1 MFEFIHDG
9 EIRMI
14 LKDVYNE
21 ILNLNLNKDQI
32 NIRNPS
38 VKTVFDKIDDNIRN
52 DIMYNILFIFQYGL
66 KIYEKQ
72 YKKRESEILEE
83 YTSALMTI
91 KTKIWHEVRIGYALY
106 TYDDDD
112 NIVAYYDDNTRKVFL
127 RYFSDKNEQIEIK
140 QIISQSI

>member
-1 MFEFIHDG
+1 
-9 EIRMI
+9 MI